1 MEFSV
6 NHPILFILV
15 AVIVLAVVAQSV
27 FFLVRALRRAK
38 EIGMDMQKVKKII
51 RSSAIFTIAPAI
63 AILVGVVTLSK
74 TLGTPLPWLRLSVI
88 GSLSYEAIAA
98 NNTLEAMGLQMGNL
112 LNASQYVTVAFVMTI
127 SILVGIWL
135 APLIGRRLQNGME
148 SLEKRDKK
156 WGDTITN
163 AMFIGMISAFV
174 GFVFCDFSFVFQ
186 GDFSGLVPVLVM
198 FTSALVM
205 AVLGILATKLKI
217 RWLTEYALP
226 ASLIA
231 GMAAAIPLTAW
242 LA

>member
-1 MEFSV
+1 MQFST
-6 NHPILFILV
+6 NHPILFVLV
-15 AVIVLAVVAQSV
+15 AIIILAVVAQSV
-27 FFLVRALRRAK
+27 FFLMRALRRAK

-51 RSSAIFTIAPAI
+51 RSSAIFTIAPAV

-98 NNTLEAMGLQMGNL
+98 NNTLEAMGLKMGAI
-112 LNASQYVTVAFVMTI
+112 LNASQYVTIAFVMTI

-135 APLIGRRLQNGME
+135 APLIGRRLQNGMA

-156 WGDTITN
+156 WGETITN

-186 GDFSGLVPVLVM
+186 GDFSGLIPVFVMLV
-198 FTSALVM
+198 SAVVM
-205 AVLGILATKLKI
+205 TVAGLLATKLKI

-226 ASLIA
+226 MSLIC

-242 LA
+242 LS